1 MMKLNPENMT
11 NNTSTLIIALSV
23 IVLGTATALLNAL
36 MSLS

>member
-1 MMKLNPENMT
+1 MKLNPENMT